1 MPNIYNQNLEKNS
14 ANYQPLTPITFLERA
29 ASGYPERV
37 AVIYGKQE
45 YNYSEFYS
53 KSSDND
59 CFICFRLWMA
69 RLLWIRNRIYNLNTL
84 GTFCDLHKFMLSI
97 RFAWSY

>member
-29 ASGYPERV
+29 ASVYPERV

-45 YNYSEFYS
+45 YNYSEFT
-53 KSSDND
+53 D
-59 CFICFRLWMA
+59 
-69 RLLWIRNRIYNLNTL
+69 
-84 GTFCDLHKFMLSI
+84 GVGG
-97 RFAWSY
+97 

>member
-29 ASGYPERV
+29 ASVYPERV

-45 YNYSEFYS
+45 
-53 KSSDND
+53 
-59 CFICFRLWMA
+59 
-69 RLLWIRNRIYNLNTL
+69 
-84 GTFCDLHKFMLSI
+84 
-97 RFAWSY
+97 